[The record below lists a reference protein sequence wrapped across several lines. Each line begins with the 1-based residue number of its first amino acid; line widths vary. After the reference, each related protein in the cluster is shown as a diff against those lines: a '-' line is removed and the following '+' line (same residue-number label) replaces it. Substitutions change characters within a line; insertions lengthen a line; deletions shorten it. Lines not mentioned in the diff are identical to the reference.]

1 MHVHGRILALEARG
15 AVPCC
20 GGSGVRNSC
29 RHAGPAP
36 PARRSPPRYRGARYA
51 RRQARRGGSEGNDAE
66 AAQERS
72 CGVTEG
78 TARQGNARF
87 RARGGGAQAA
97 GGGGAE
103 GGASGGGGGWRRPP
117 PRRRGARG
125 GGRCGWAAA
134 GGGRGLRG
142 RGAAGRGGGESPHTG
157 GPRRFSLSSR

>member
-29 RHAGPAP
+29 RHAGAAP
-36 PARRSPPRYRGARYA
+36 PARRSPPRYRWARYA

-87 RARGGGAQAA
+87 RARGGGAQGGGGRGARGA
-97 GGGGAE
+97 GGGG
-103 GGASGGGGGWRRPP
+103 GGGPRGGGGGGGP
-117 PRRRGARG
+117 G
-125 GGRCGWAAA
+125 GG
-134 GGGRGLRG
+134 GGGGGGAAPG
-142 RGAAGRGGGESPHTG
+142 RGA
-157 GPRRFSLSSR
+157 RRFSLSSR